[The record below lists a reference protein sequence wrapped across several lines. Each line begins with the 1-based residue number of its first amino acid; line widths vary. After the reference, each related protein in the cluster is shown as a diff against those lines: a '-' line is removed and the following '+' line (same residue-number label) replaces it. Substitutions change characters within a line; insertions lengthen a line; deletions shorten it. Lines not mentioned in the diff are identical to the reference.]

1 METCEIQRVTKNS
14 TVDSEILLNIQ
25 KKMQF
30 FKFTSTI
37 DPVSKFNLLKWSD
50 LAAAKEK
57 GACEDIVFDC
67 ILPAPR
73 TSFVKSFSVI
83 VMKFLI
89 KWFKFLSKNVF
100 LTIIF
105 LVIFWRHTIVSIY

>member
-1 METCEIQRVTKNS
+1 MRNTACYEKQRCTQR
-14 TVDSEILLNIQ
+14 NIAKYT

-30 FKFTSTI
+30 LKFTSTI

-67 ILPAPR
+67 SLPAPR
-73 TSFVKSFSVI
+73 TLFVSSFSVI
-83 VMKFLI
+83 LKKFLI
-89 KWFKFLSKNVF
+89 K
-100 LTIIF
+100 
-105 LVIFWRHTIVSIY
+105 